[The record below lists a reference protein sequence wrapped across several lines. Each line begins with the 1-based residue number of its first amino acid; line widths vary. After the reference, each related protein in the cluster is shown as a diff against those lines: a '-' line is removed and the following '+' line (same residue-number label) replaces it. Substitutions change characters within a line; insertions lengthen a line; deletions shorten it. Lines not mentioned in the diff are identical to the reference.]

1 MKLSR
6 NKIDKIFKIRNQTK
20 KKNGKKK
27 KRKGGRKRK
36 RSFRENK
43 LNLKKNTLRFK
54 MKSQKGGNPLD
65 LARYAVKYIIKK
77 ILHIQLLILIWRNTY
92 LSGMDCYIIT
102 YSTNAG
108 SIYMKL
114 FGDFIATN
122 VLGKKDDDIKLEYKD
137 ANEEVKGLFLETNF
151 IWSILHHYA
160 CQINGYFV
168 IPTTDINQRSTIL
181 ADLQKEEGSI
191 IGNELIFPGK
201 SMIYSEETNTAFW
214 TNEENN
220 ECKNFKNLCEYIITP
235 TKETISSVSM
245 WLQNTW
251 GLKYGGNIPINC
263 TEKEKEDSKIKCPRQ
278 SRLSNNNTG
287 SYLTMQKIKKWGKLI
302 ALMSTSLIECS
313 EPVKINSN
321 LTSTNTKSAMKPAAQ
336 TVKKKSEMFKA
347 NSEKTLTEMKKFID
361 TICLLSEEKKNNMR
375 KGENEIIKIKN
386 LCSQKLQNCAWDE
399 KRGRSMDLI
408 YLTIMNSYIR
418 APTDR
423 MLNYWWQ
430 KETLLFLPLKEGTS
444 LENETDL
451 EVKTDESYLNT
462 YDDYIV
468 SVNSKYIENIPT
480 PVNQLIIR
488 RVLGIMIRTNM
499 FGKDALKRKNVGTE
513 QWKIEKKEKLKKSI
527 EIRNR
532 LIKEGQLNYVRAQFS
547 KNFLLK
553 RMEKCNKEFQILS
566 NRSKTDTNLGAE
578 NVTEAVRKI
587 KEEMYNPE
595 IIDGNKEFKFKNSNT
610 DVFGTKFGNIRR
622 RQFTIEED
630 EDKYEYKPITAIKW
644 IKINILSLHQLIL
657 ECWAMSLDSSTYRG
671 EQTKDYRVPSILL
684 NRNDTLPITEAQEI
698 LKRVANGEKG
708 NKEFV
713 EGQEVYYINK
723 ITEIKE
729 DSQKKQK
736 INRIVKFA
744 KCTIIKVNQEE
755 NGGRTYDIQF
765 VENIGIDSNPDYIPR
780 QSPLWMKFRLLI
792 QYLITAV
799 PHMQPKFRMLFET
812 WDALNSLSEKYEKI
826 RDNRSANLL
835 KILGNYKALSNGK
848 SKSLK
853 LDEMRTR
860 LCKLWLVFSAM
871 LGWCNYDKLF
881 EDARGVPD
889 EKKMY
894 ILAKKTGLL
903 ASKTGSVGWA
913 EVVNLDNSLKL
924 KWIDRWV
931 ENQNATT
938 NNRMCNRAPTSGPP
952 CWEKQKKAPSY
963 WDLAQPNIAKV
974 KAEFG
979 ESSNSN
985 VQRSSYNG
993 GNKCD
998 ITQLLK
1004 RIQIPVKE
1012 TDLALSE
1019 KDQMKSFAKNFKI
1032 RDLMLNP
1039 DECPAC
1045 EDSKQCE
1052 IPLSKTTPNIKI
1064 ICRPLAVTYKSVGK
1078 LVNEIRERKNETEC
1092 IGLQKGLN
1100 DQLDVE
1106 NVVPKDESR
1115 RDVIGNKFKELSN
1128 SEKIKKIT
1136 QNTMKTIG
1144 QIATNTME
1152 TTAKGVKITKKKM
1165 LELAKK
1171 NINKKLLRA
1180 YNPLLTKKYKCDAE
1194 CQKRIAN
1201 QQNITF
1207 IIKSTPDIPPGY
1219 IIEIIQSPTAP
1230 PARQAVA
1237 VTATAAAAAVTAT
1250 DAVPVSTEDNPPVI
1264 TAYSPTEYSP
1274 PVGEVVIEG
1283 EIV

>member
-114 FGDFIATN
+114 FGDFITTN
-122 VLGKKDDDIKLEYKD
+122 VLGEMADDIKLEYKD
-137 ANEEVKGLFLETNF
+137 ANEEVKGLFLETDGS

-336 TVKKKSEMFKA
+336 TVKKKSETFKA

-375 KGENEIIKIKN
+375 KWENEIIKIKN
-386 LCSQKLQNCAWDE
+386 LCAQKLQNCAWDE
-399 KRGRSMDLI
+399 KGGRSMDLI

-444 LENETDL
+444 LEKETDL

-462 YDDYIV
+462 YDDIV

-513 QWKIEKKEKLKKSI
+513 LWKIEKKEKLKKSI

-566 NRSKTDTNLGAE
+566 KRTKTDTNLGAE

-587 KEEMYNPE
+587 KEEMYKAD
-595 IIDGNKEFKFKNSNT
+595 IIDGNKEFEFKNSNT

-630 EDKYEYKPITAIKW
+630 QDKYKYKPITAIKW

-698 LKRVANGEKG
+698 LDRVANGEKG

-723 ITEIKE
+723 ITEIKQ
-729 DSQKKQK
+729 DSQK

-881 EDARGVPD
+881 EGADGVPN

-903 ASKTGSVGWA
+903 SSKTGSVGWA
-913 EVVNLDNSLKL
+913 EVVNRDNSLKL

-931 ENQNATT
+931 ENQNIRKDY
-938 NNRMCNRAPTSGPP
+938 RMCNRAPTSGPP
-952 CWEKQKKAPSY
+952 CWEKQEEAKFY
-963 WDLAQPNIAKV
+963 AQ
-974 KAEFG
+974 
-979 ESSNSN
+979 
-985 VQRSSYNG
+985 QRKRG
-993 GNKCD
+993 GSKPCD
-998 ITQLLK
+998 ITQLLE

-1019 KDQMKSFAKNFKI
+1019 KDQMKSFAENFKI

-1039 DECPAC
+1039 DECQVC

-1052 IPLSKTTPNIKI
+1052 IPLSETTPNIKLN
-1064 ICRPLAVTYKSVGK
+1064 CRPLAVTYKSVGE
-1078 LVNEIRERKNETEC
+1078 LVNKIRERRNETEC
-1092 IGLQKGLN
+1092 ENLQQRFKGLG
-1100 DQLDVE
+1100 V
-1106 NVVPKDESR
+1106 NVQDER
-1115 RDVIGNKFKELSN
+1115 GIDKIREMKNKGYNLGKG
-1128 SEKIKKIT
+1128 IA
-1136 QNTMKTIG
+1136 KTIG

-1237 VTATAAAAAVTAT
+1237 VTAAAAAVTAT
-1250 DAVPVSTEDNPPVI
+1250 DVVPVSTQDDTPAIP
-1264 TAYSPTEYSP
+1264 AYSP

>member
-65 LARYAVKYIIKK
+65 LARYAVEYIIKK

-102 YSTNAG
+102 YSTNPD

-114 FGDFIATN
+114 FGDFITSN
-122 VLGKKDDDIKLEYKD
+122 VLDEKVDDIKLEYKK
-137 ANEEVKGLFLETNF
+137 ANEEVKGLFVEKAGS

-168 IPTTDINQRSTIL
+168 IPTTDINQQSTIL
-181 ADLQKEEGSI
+181 TDLQEEEGSI
-191 IGNELIFPGK
+191 IGNEVIFPGK
-201 SMIYSEETNTAFW
+201 SMIHSEKTNTTFW

-245 WLQNTW
+245 WLLNTW
-251 GLKYGGNIPINC
+251 GLKYGGNVPINC

-313 EPVKINSN
+313 EPVKFNSN
-321 LTSTNTKSAMKPAAQ
+321 LTSTNTKSATKTAEQA
-336 TVKKKSEMFKA
+336 VKQNSEIFKA
-347 NSEKTLTEMKKFID
+347 NSENTLTEMKNFID
-361 TICLLSEEKKNNMR
+361 TICLSKEKKNNMR
-375 KGENEIIKIKN
+375 IGENEIKKIKN
-386 LCSQKLQNCAWDE
+386 LCALKLQNCAWDG
-399 KRGRSMDLI
+399 KGGRSMDLI

-430 KETLLFLPLKEGTS
+430 KETLLFLPLKEGT
-444 LENETDL
+444 DL
-451 EVKTDESYLNT
+451 EVKTEDSYLNT
-462 YDDYIV
+462 YDRYIE
-468 SVNSKYIENIPT
+468 SVGRNFIENIPT

-499 FGKDALKRKNVGTE
+499 FGKDALKRKDVGDE
-513 QWKIEKKEKLKKSI
+513 QWKKEKKEKLKKSI

-566 NRSKTDTNLGAE
+566 NRSKTDINLGAE

-587 KEEMYNPE
+587 KEEMYNPK
-595 IIDGNKEFKFKNSNT
+595 IIDGNKEFEFKNSNT

-630 EDKYEYKPITAIKW
+630 GDKYKYNPITAEKW

-684 NRNDTLPITEAQEI
+684 NRNNTLPITEAQEI

-708 NKEFV
+708 NKEFL

-723 ITEIKE
+723 ITEIKQ

-799 PHMQPKFRMLFET
+799 PHMQPNFRMLFET
-812 WDALNSLSEKYEKI
+812 WDDLNSLSEKYEKI

-835 KILGNYKALSNGK
+835 KILGNYKALSNGE
-848 SKSLK
+848 SVSLK

-931 ENQNATT
+931 ENQNTTT

-985 VQRSSYNG
+985 VQRSLYNG

-1039 DECPAC
+1039 EECPAC

-1052 IPLSKTTPNIKI
+1052 IPLSKTTSNIKI

-1092 IGLQKGLN
+1092 QNLQKDLN
-1100 DQLDVE
+1100 DQLNQAVD
-1106 NVVPKDESR
+1106 PKDESR
-1115 RDVIGNKFKELSN
+1115 RDVFGNKFKELSN
-1128 SEKIKKIT
+1128 SKKLKKSLRNAKSRGKTIAEKIAEKIAVGAKIT
-1136 QNTMKTIG
+1136 G
-1144 QIATNTME
+1144 
-1152 TTAKGVKITKKKM
+1152 KKM
-1165 LELAKK
+1165 LELAKKK

-1180 YNPLLTKKYKCDAE
+1180 YNPFLTKKYKCDAE

-1219 IIEIIQSPTAP
+1219 IIEIIQSQTGQSD
-1230 PARQAVA
+1230 RQAVA
-1237 VTATAAAAAVTAT
+1237 VTATAAAAATAATVTAT
-1250 DAVPVSTEDNPPVI
+1250 DAEDPVI
-1264 TAYSPTEYSP
+1264 PAYSPTEYSP

>member
-27 KRKGGRKRK
+27 KRKGGRKR
-36 RSFRENK
+36 SFRENK

-54 MKSQKGGNPLD
+54 MKSQKGGNPLR
-65 LARYAVKYIIKK
+65 LARYAVDYIIKK
-77 ILHIQLLILIWRNTY
+77 ILYIQLLILIWRNTY

-102 YSTNAG
+102 YSTNND
-108 SIYMKL
+108 SIYMTL
-114 FGDFIATN
+114 FGEFIAT
-122 VLGKKDDDIKLEYKD
+122 VSEETDDDIKLEYEK
-137 ANEEVKGLFLETNF
+137 ANKEVKGLFLENPGS

-168 IPTTDINQRSTIL
+168 IPTTDINQTSKIL
-181 ADLQKEEGSI
+181 EDLQKEEGSI

-201 SMIYSEETNTAFW
+201 SMIYSETTNTTFW

-251 GLKYGGNIPINC
+251 GLKYGGNVPINC
-263 TEKEKEDSKIKCPRQ
+263 TEKEKEKEKEDSEIKCPRQ

-313 EPVKINSN
+313 EPVKFNSN
-321 LTSTNTKSAMKPAAQ
+321 LTSTKSVVTEATKAA
-336 TVKKKSEMFKA
+336 KNNSETKKA
-347 NSEKTLTEMKKFID
+347 NSVKRLTEMKKFID
-361 TICLLSEEKKNNMR
+361 TICPSQEKKNNMT
-375 KGENEIIKIKN
+375 KGENNMREGENQIEKIKN
-386 LCSQKLQNCAWDE
+386 LCTDKLRNCAWDVKE
-399 KRGRSMDLI
+399 GRSMDLI

-451 EVKTDESYLNT
+451 EFKTDETYLNT
-462 YDDYIV
+462 YDSYIE
-468 SVNSKYIENIPT
+468 SVEKKFIENIPT

-499 FGKDALKRKNVGTE
+499 FGKDALKRKVVGDE
-513 QWKIEKKEKLKKSI
+513 QWEKEKKEKLKKSI

-553 RMEKCNKEFQILS
+553 RMEKCNNNFEILS
-566 NRSKTDTNLGAE
+566 KKSTSALETAGAE

-587 KEEMYNPE
+587 KKEMYDSD
-595 IIDGNKEFKFKNSNT
+595 IIDGNEEFEFKNSNT

-630 EDKYEYKPITAIKW
+630 EDKYKYNPITAEKW

-671 EQTKDYRVPSILL
+671 EQTKAYRVPSILL
-684 NRNDTLPITEAQEI
+684 NMNNTLPITEAQEI
-698 LKRVANGEKG
+698 LDRVANGEKG

-723 ITEIKE
+723 ITEIKQ
-729 DSQKKQK
+729 DSQKKEE

-765 VENIGIDSNPDYIPR
+765 VENIGIDSNLDYIPR

-799 PHMQPKFRMLFET
+799 PHMHPKFRMLFET
-812 WDALNSLSEKYEKI
+812 WDDLNSLSEKYEKI

-835 KILGNYKALSNGK
+835 KILGNYKALSNGE

-853 LDEMRTR
+853 LYEMRTR

-881 EDARGVPD
+881 SGANGIPD

-931 ENQNATT
+931 ENQNTTT

-974 KAEFG
+974 KAEFE
-979 ESSNSN
+979 ESSN

-1004 RIQIPVKE
+1004 RIQIPVEE

-1019 KDQMKSFAKNFKI
+1019 KDQMKSFAENFKI

-1039 DECPAC
+1039 EECLTC
-1045 EDSKQCE
+1045 EDFKQCE
-1052 IPLSKTTPNIKI
+1052 IPLSKPPPNIKI

-1092 IGLQKGLN
+1092 QNLQKDLN
-1100 DQLDVE
+1100 D
-1106 NVVPKDESR
+1106 PTDESR
-1115 RDVIGNKFKELSN
+1115 RDEFGNKFKKLSN
-1128 SEKIKKIT
+1128 S
-1136 QNTMKTIG
+1136 
-1144 QIATNTME
+1144 
-1152 TTAKGVKITKKKM
+1152 
-1165 LELAKK
+1165 
-1171 NINKKLLRA
+1171 KKL
-1180 YNPLLTKKYKCDAE
+1180 KK
-1194 CQKRIAN
+1194 
-1201 QQNITF
+1201 
-1207 IIKSTPDIPPGY
+1207 
-1219 IIEIIQSPTAP
+1219 
-1230 PARQAVA
+1230 
-1237 VTATAAAAAVTAT
+1237 
-1250 DAVPVSTEDNPPVI
+1250 VSRN
-1264 TAYSPTEYSP
+1264 
-1274 PVGEVVIEG
+1274 
-1283 EIV
+1283 